1 MQLVAP
7 RAVRMAVATEAIIC
21 TIHLKVS
28 FLVIIFLVLM
38 VLLVGYRL
46 CKSGKAER
54 NTLFSVGF
62 PSFGGKAT
70 GRRT

>member
-1 MQLVAP
+1 
-7 RAVRMAVATEAIIC
+7 
-21 TIHLKVS
+21 
-28 FLVIIFLVLM
+28 M

-62 PSFGGKAT
+62 PSFGGGVGVEEIITVLTPFLPLKSSVLCECFRSDFT
-70 GRRT
+70 